1 MAKKERRE
9 RYLLVD
15 SRHTPLAR
23 AVLESPPT
31 AESWQILVLDD
42 KIENVMEH
50 ELVQMV
56 GMGDTP
62 QSLLGRIVSRRE
74 DRITVEPLRKLGED
88 LRQNLRMPVAFDSF
102 IYPLETSRLK
112 GRRPVRSHDLSCGGV
127 AFFCNERLAI
137 GDQFEVVIPIT
148 QEPLVL
154 RCQVLRPRP
163 SNDPDRQL
171 YATKFIDLCPGEE
184 SMVREA
190 VFSVQLDENRTNNS
204 KKSPRR
210 KTQ

>member
-1 MAKKERRE
+1 MARKVRQE

-23 AVLESPPT
+23 AVLESAPS
-31 AESWQILVLDD
+31 AEAWQIQILDD
-42 KIENVMEH
+42 KIEDVMEH

-56 GMGDTP
+56 GMGDMA
-62 QSLLGRIVSRRE
+62 QSLLGRILRRQE
-74 DRITVEPLRKLGED
+74 DRIIVEPIRKLGED

-102 IYPLETSRLK
+102 IYPLSTQRWA

-127 AFFCNERLAI
+127 AFFCNEPLAQSEEI
-137 GDQFEVVIPIT
+137 EIVIPIT

-171 YATKFIDLCPGEE
+171 YATKFVDLCPGEE

-190 VFSVQLDENRTNNS
+190 VFSVQLDENRN
-204 KKSPRR
+204 KSPRR
-210 KTQ
+210 MKR